1 MKLSRLIDTLL
12 LAQASLFDSDD
23 NDPEVVLAFEPSTLE
38 EGFDWKST
46 EGIADIRIAS
56 DWPLPGNSV
65 MVYEGE
71 KPSKVI
77 IFYDNH
83 FALESSKE

>member
-1 MKLSRLIDTLL
+1 MKLSQLQTALTA
-12 LAQASLFDSDD
+12 AQRNADGA
-23 NDPEVVLAFEPSTLE
+23 DPEVVLSFEPTALE
-38 EGFDWKST
+38 EGFDWEAT
-46 EGIADIRIAS
+46 EGISDVRMAS
-56 DWPLPGNSV
+56 EWPLPGESMIV
-65 MVYEGE
+65 HEGE